1 MFFPLYTDQRLRT
14 TPWVTYGLVLLNVA
28 IYALTW
34 EDLRDF
40 AAGGVGLPRGFEQF
54 PAIGYYLWPG
64 EALTW
69 LPQFV
74 TYMFLHSP
82 PQPAPLIGVELPMH
96 LLFNMIFLLV
106 FGHPVEERLG
116 RFAFLGFYLAAGVVA
131 GLGHCLTSTAP
142 VLGASGAVAGVVGAY
157 LALFPRSDVTVGY
170 WLLVVFGTFQISS
183 VLLILFQFL
192 TDLFFQFSGYGGNVA
207 YTAHLAGY
215 VFGFGVPM
223 VLLLTRI
230 LPRDEADMVGLLG
243 HWRRRQRFR
252 RQSKQG
258 FRPWEGG
265 SKTDSTSIGT
275 FAGPEADALIARRTA
290 ISTALNT
297 GDPRQAAT
305 LYAELLND
313 HPDQVFDQDSQLT
326 LSNQLMTA
334 QRFVPAAKSYEL
346 FLAKHP
352 AYDQRSSVEL
362 ILGLLYARHGTQPA
376 RAKELLTAA
385 AESER
390 LEADNRELARTTLA
404 EL

>member
-1 MFFPLYTDQRLRT
+1 MC
-14 TPWVTYGLVLLNVA
+14 
-28 IYALTW
+28 I
-34 EDLRDF
+34 RD
-40 AAGGVGLPRGFEQF
+40 R
-54 PAIGYYLWPG
+54 
-64 EALTW
+64 
-69 LPQFV
+69 
-74 TYMFLHSP
+74 FLHSP

-290 ISTALNT
+290 IGTALNT